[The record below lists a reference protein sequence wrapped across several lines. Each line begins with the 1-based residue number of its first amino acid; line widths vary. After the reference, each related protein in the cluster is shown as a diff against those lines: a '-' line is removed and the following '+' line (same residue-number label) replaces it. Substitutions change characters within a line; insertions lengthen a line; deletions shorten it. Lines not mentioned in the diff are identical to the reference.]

1 MKLQIISLAI
11 ATTLIVSC
19 GPTKYGSTSSN
30 AAYSTPTVITTS
42 FQTQYPTATNVVWS
56 SYDPAVVPVDFE
68 LNGWSDLTPG
78 DYMVKFDLDTEKYYA
93 WYDAK
98 GVWIGS
104 AYVVSNYTT
113 LPSAVNAVL
122 NEKFNGYNI
131 EMAQKELWKDRM
143 AYEIRLKNGDNKV
156 KLLVD
161 GNGNILKQ
169 KTK

>member
-1 MKLQIISLAI
+1 MKLQIMSLLV

-19 GPTKYGSTSSN
+19 GPTKYGSSSSN
-30 AAYSTPTVITTS
+30 AAYGTPTVITTS
-42 FQTQYPTATNVVWS
+42 FETQYPTASNVVWS

-68 LNGWSDLTPG
+68 LNGWSELTSG
-78 DYMVKFDLDTEKYYA
+78 DYMVKFDLGTEKYYA

-98 GVWIGS
+98 GEWIGS

-113 LPSAVNAVL
+113 LPSAVNTML
-122 NEKFNGYNI
+122 NDKFNGYSI
-131 EMAQKELWKDRM
+131 EMAQKELWKESM
-143 AYEIRLKNGDNKV
+143 AYEIRLKNGDNRV